1 MLGHPKAKAH
11 KLPLFRFFQEN
22 KTEIF
27 EIGCDGNTFEMFES
41 MRVYIERDGRS
52 YNYLDTVR
60 VLNVKREE
68 SLVKEEKTF
77 KSEKAAAE
85 AGVKKTTDSESFKL
99 EGLQNGRLESVLE
112 HMEELESTSN
122 LNMRQFLMK

>member
-1 MLGHPKAKAH
+1 M
-11 KLPLFRFFQEN
+11 FRFFQEN

-27 EIGCDGNTFEMFES
+27 EIDCAGNTFEMFES

-68 SLVKEEKTF
+68 SLIKEEKNF
-77 KSEKAAAE
+77 KSDKAATE
-85 AGVKKTTDSESFKL
+85 TGVKNKSESERSALEKL
-99 EGLQNGRLESVLE
+99 
-112 HMEELESTSN
+112 
-122 LNMRQFLMK
+122 